1 MKTITAKIPE
11 KLGKEMEKLMKRRG
25 YPSQSE
31 LLRDAI
37 RRMMEPELDE
47 RIVREI
53 VIARE
58 QIKRGKTVPLE
69 EIKRSLEKS

>member
-11 KLGKEMEKLMKRRG
+11 KLSKEMEKLMKQRG

-53 VIARE
+53 VVARE
-58 QIKRGKTVPLE
+58 QIKRGKTVPFE
-69 EIKRSLEKS
+69 EIERSLEKS

>member
-1 MKTITAKIPE
+1 MKTVTVKIPE
-11 KLGKEMEKLMKRRG
+11 KLSREMEKLRKRRG

-53 VIARE
+53 VVARE
-58 QIKRGKTVPLE
+58 QIRRGKTV
-69 EIKRSLEKS
+69 SLEKIERSLRKS

>member
-11 KLGKEMEKLMKRRG
+11 KLSREMEKLMKRRG
-25 YPSQSE
+25 YSSQSE

-47 RIVREI
+47 RILREI

-69 EIKRSLEKS
+69 EIERKLRKS

>member
-1 MKTITAKIPE
+1 VKTITAKIPE
-11 KLGKEMEKLMKRRG
+11 KLSKEMEKLMKQRG

-53 VIARE
+53 VVARE
-58 QIKRGKTVPLE
+58 QIKRGKTVPFE
-69 EIKRSLEKS
+69 EIERSLEKS